1 MSFAKLLI
9 GKKVPEILN
18 VAIELPPRTSSNYE
32 YDVKLDETRLERP
45 LHSAVFDP
53 FDYGFIAKTK
63 IEDDN
68 HLDIPTLITQPTYPD
83 YILEVRPVGFLTMS
97 DQANQDWKILAPT
110 YNKDPTYAALTKT
123 GRC

>member
-9 GKKVPEILN
+9 GKKAPEILN

-32 YDVKLDETRLERP
+32 YDVKLDQTRLERP

-63 IEDDN
+63 IKDDN
-68 HLDIPTLITQPTYPD
+68 HLDIPTIITQPTFFN
-83 YILEVRPVGFLTMS
+83 YILEVRPVGFLAMS
-97 DQANQDWKILAPT
+97 DKANQDWKILAPP
-110 YNKDPTYAALTKT
+110 YKERKCAALTKT